1 VQFVAAVGLSLVV
14 FAMIANLLVFSYGRG
29 AVRAALDEGV
39 RAGSRAAG
47 SVAECQSRAE
57 QTLGGLLGGPMGAG
71 VQISC
76 GVDPAGVSARADVA
90 FSAWVPGVP
99 DWAFSLEASAAQEAR

>member
-14 FAMIANLLVFSYGRG
+14 FAVIANLLVFSYGRG

-39 RAGSRAAG
+39 RAGARASG
-47 SVAECQSRAE
+47 SAAECQSRAG

-76 GVDPAGVSARADVA
+76 AAEPSGVSARAERHVG
-90 FSAWVPGVP
+90 AWAPGVP
-99 DWAFSLEASAAQEAR
+99 DWAFSLEASAARGRR